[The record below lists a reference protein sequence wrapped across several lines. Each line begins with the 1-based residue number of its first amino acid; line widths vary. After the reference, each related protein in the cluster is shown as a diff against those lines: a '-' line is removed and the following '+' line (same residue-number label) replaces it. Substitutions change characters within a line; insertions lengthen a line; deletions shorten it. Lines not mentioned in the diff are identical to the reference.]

1 MAARVV
7 VLISGGGSNLEA
19 LLENLPASGVPAEV
33 VAVGSDT
40 DAPGLEHAR
49 TRSIP
54 SFIERLSDYPDRDAW
69 GAALAEAI
77 WSHRPD
83 WVVLSGFMRLL
94 PARVLDR
101 FPQRIINTHPSF
113 LPEFPGAHAVADALA
128 AGADQTGA
136 SVILVDSGVDTGPIL
151 AQERVAIGPG
161 ESEHALHERIKLVER
176 RLLLEVLAELVSEGG
191 SR

>member
-1 MAARVV
+1 MTARLV
-7 VLISGGGSNLEA
+7 VLISGAGSNLQA

-33 VAVGSDT
+33 VAVGADT

-49 TRSIP
+49 SRSIP
-54 SFIERLSDYPDRDAW
+54 VFIERLSDYPDRESW
-69 GAALAEAI
+69 GMALASVIA
-77 WSHRPD
+77 SYRPD

-94 PARVLDR
+94 PAPALER

-128 AGADQTGA
+128 AGAHQTGA

-151 AQERVAIGPG
+151 AQERVAIEPG
-161 ESEHALHERIKLVER
+161 ESEQALHERIKLVER
-176 RLLLEVLAELVSEGG
+176 RLLLEVLAELVGEGD

>member
-1 MAARVV
+1 MTARLV
-7 VLISGGGSNLEA
+7 VLISGAGSNLQA

-33 VAVGSDT
+33 VAVGADT

-49 TRSIP
+49 SRSIP
-54 SFIERLSDYPDRDAW
+54 VFIERLSDYPDRESW
-69 GAALAEAI
+69 GLALASVIA
-77 WSHRPD
+77 SYRPD

-94 PARVLDR
+94 PAPALER

-128 AGADQTGA
+128 AGAHQTGA

-151 AQERVAIGPG
+151 AQERVAIEPG
-161 ESEHALHERIKLVER
+161 ESEQALHERIKLVER
-176 RLLLEVLAELVSEGG
+176 RLLLEVLAELVGEGD